1 MFHRILKWVLWLTGL
16 LLTMLILVAAG
27 LFFTPNMVSTDW
39 FRHQFETRASNALK
53 RQVTVKELQ
62 WTWKEG
68 IKIEGLEAIDAPE
81 YAQAPILSID
91 YILFSFDFQPTRKRL
106 FIDLEVDG
114 LRAHLIREKDGRTNL
129 AAWLSQLKQ
138 PRETTEPAHNEPSK
152 KKPTPFILPGDLE
165 AKVQL
170 SHAHIRVDDRMENR
184 SLHIQ
189 DGTFKLEI
197 PSLLSKPVTLVLSSR
212 QEIDGKILPPLALT
226 VHVNQLVNE
235 THTLNPQTA
244 IIQVNG
250 EFPGLKVA
258 VKGSLAQRGLEGKV
272 AIDFIPLVKTVQ
284 AFLPNIIPQL
294 SGRVLLQAKARSEKE
309 NAIAFDMV
317 LSGEDILAAGGPLKE
332 KQVGPLSFNISQKG
346 SADLDDKAVTL
357 AGGEIRFMEH
367 CGLFWEGR
375 IKMEEKAGADVNL
388 TLRRVNF
395 DLNEIQRLAKRFI
408 PKDIHVTGLNN
419 AGRPDFAI
427 NEIHLVGMLPKGEA
441 RLSIKDLDVNI
452 SSLDLALSER
462 TLKVKD
468 LTLQIPETTVQLK
481 KLFPQVL
488 EMRAELGV
496 KKVGLSGKQSFFLE
510 DGLTLKGHMKEV
522 RLNQRNPLMLDVG
535 GLEADIQSG
544 DLLTLHLMGA
554 AVDSGIKE
562 FQMEGRL
569 GVDLKQVMD
578 LTPAALK
585 PKGDFTGRVET
596 EWRLQGRRPDAT
608 ELAGLTD
615 NGLPLEKR
623 LQQMAFLEKLNLKTQ
638 FINMGITLPLK
649 SGETLSVLSIHSP
662 SPFEISLLDGMKSVL
677 FEGKINLDKI
687 QALPAL
693 GKLKPP
699 QSAVFSV
706 KGVGRDLNSLE
717 LWETF
722 TVTPL
727 AMEQTLELSLNKLN
741 RLLRKKEKPDLTAIL
756 KLMEAKIQ
764 AGVSINSG
772 PGLAPFS
779 KGLTLKGPLKGR
791 LELELRG
798 GKTISA
804 QTFLE
809 SEGLNVTLGP
819 KFTLNNLKTHLQ
831 LEKTYDLAFGPPI
844 VSRENT
850 KALSRTVL
858 QPGITSRPDLGFN
871 NSLSQRLVED
881 LRGRLSRKPSLSFDS
896 AWLASGPFPMEINN
910 AQLQMRLNPSL
921 PSVDYFQMDIM
932 GGTLLGELGIY
943 ERNDLYFLHM
953 DGAFSGLDVETRHV
967 ETRHALSLRGRDSED
982 LPNQKAGG
990 EDTRISGQLSLEMP
1004 MDPNTRTVMNNVDAV
1019 FRLTHIGPR
1028 TLERLLYA
1036 MDPHENNESIV
1047 KQRALLRKG
1056 TPRWIEVAIRHGN
1069 LSLTG
1074 DVTVGGSTIHLP
1086 PIKRLNVTALPIQK
1100 RIQNLANTMV
1110 PLVKGL
1116 KILSADT
1123 LRVDQGGGID
1133 FTEASQ

>member
-1 MFHRILKWVLWLTGL
+1 MFHRIFKWVLWLTGL
-16 LLTMLILVAAG
+16 LFTILILVATG
-27 LFFTPNMVSTDW
+27 LFFTPNMVSTNW

-53 RQVTVKELQ
+53 RQVTVKDLQ

-68 IKIEGLEAIDAPE
+68 IKIEGLETIDAPE
-81 YAQAPILSID
+81 YAQGPILSVD
-91 YILFSFDFQPTRKRL
+91 HILFSFDFQPTRKRL

-129 AAWLSQLKQ
+129 AAWLSQLKP
-138 PRETTEPAHNEPSK
+138 PRETTEPAPDAPRESRPT
-152 KKPTPFILPGDLE
+152 TPFILPGDLE

-212 QEIDGKILPPLALT
+212 QEMDGKMLPPLALT
-226 VHVNQLVNE
+226 VHVDQLVDE
-235 THTLNPQTA
+235 THALNPQAA
-244 IIQVNG
+244 ILQVNG
-250 EFPGLKVA
+250 EFPGLNVA
-258 VKGSLAQRGLEGKV
+258 VKGSLAQRGLEGRV

-284 AFLPNIIPQL
+284 AFLPNIVPQL

-309 NAIAFDMV
+309 NTIAFDLV

-346 SADLDDKAVTL
+346 SADLNVKAVTL

-367 CGLFWEGR
+367 CGLFWEGHV
-375 IKMEEKAGADVNL
+375 KMEGKKGADVNL
-388 TLRRVNF
+388 ILSRVKL
-395 DLNEIQRLAKRFI
+395 DLNEIQRLPKGFI
-408 PKDIHVTGLNN
+408 PKDVHMTGLNN
-419 AGRPDFAI
+419 ADRPDFGI
-427 NEIHLVGMLPKGEA
+427 DEIHLTGILPKGEA
-441 RLSIKDLDVNI
+441 RLSIKDLVLNV
-452 SSLDLALSER
+452 SNLGMALSEKN
-462 TLKVKD
+462 LKVED
-468 LTLQIPETTVQLK
+468 LTLQIPDAAVQLK
-481 KLFPQVL
+481 NLFPKVL
-488 EMRAELGV
+488 EMRAELGAKNIRV
-496 KKVGLSGKQSFFLE
+496 SGKQSFFLE
-510 DGLTLKGHMKEV
+510 EGLTLKGHVKDV
-522 RLNQRNPLMLDVG
+522 RLNQLAPLMLDVG

-544 DLLTLHLMGA
+544 DLLSLHLKGA
-554 AVDSGIKE
+554 AVDSGMNI
-562 FQMEGRL
+562 QMEGRL
-569 GVDLKQVMD
+569 GVDLKQVLD
-578 LTPAALK
+578 LAPADLK
-585 PKGDFTGRVET
+585 PKGDFTGRLET
-596 EWRLQGRRPDAT
+596 QWRLQGRRPDAK
-608 ELAGLTD
+608 ELVGLAD

-623 LQQMAFLEKLNLKTQ
+623 LQQMAFLEELNLKTR
-638 FINMGITLPLK
+638 FINMGITLPPK
-649 SGETLSVLSIHSP
+649 SGETLSVLGIHSP
-662 SPFEISLLDGMKSVL
+662 NPFEISLLDGMKSVL

-687 QALPAL
+687 QALPTL

-706 KGVGRDLNSLE
+706 KGVGRDFNSLE
-717 LWETF
+717 LWESF
-722 TVTPL
+722 SVPPL

-741 RLLRKKEKPDLTAIL
+741 HLLRKKEKPDLTAIL
-756 KLMEAKIQ
+756 KLLEAKVQ
-764 AGVSINSG
+764 AGVSVNMG
-772 PGLAPFS
+772 TELAPFS
-779 KGLTLKGPLKGR
+779 KGLTLEGPLKGR
-791 LELELRG
+791 LELKLRG

-819 KFTLNNLKTHLQ
+819 KLTLNHLKTHLQ

-850 KALSRTVL
+850 KALSRRVL
-858 QPGITSRPDLGFN
+858 EPGITSRPDLGFN

-881 LRGRLSRKPSLSFDS
+881 LRGRLSRNPTLSFDS
-896 AWLASGPFPMEINN
+896 AWVASGPFPMEINN

-943 ERNDLYFLHM
+943 ERRDLYFFHM
-953 DGAFSGLDVETRHV
+953 DGAFSGLDVETRRA
-967 ETRHALSLRGRDSED
+967 ETGRGSEG
-982 LPNQKAGG
+982 LPNQRQKG
-990 EDTRISGQLSLEMP
+990 EDTRISGRVSLEIP
-1004 MDPNTRTVMNNVDAV
+1004 ISPNTRTVMNNTDAV

-1074 DVTVGGSTIHLP
+1074 EVTVGGSSIHLP

-1100 RIQNLANTMV
+1100 RIQNLADAMV

-1133 FTEASQ
+1133 FTEASR